1 MKVLIFNLGFDI
13 SGVVS
18 AITSMPLKS
27 GDKLVFIIPRK
38 DDDRS
43 IRARRDIENFLRLL
57 STRGLELEYRYLRV
71 NEENIE
77 GILKDL
83 FKLILD
89 SQDEVYLEATGG
101 VRSIVVAMTIA
112 AIVLRDKIKE
122 FHTVAET
129 TGNRVKVPLM
139 PYDIFRLDEVDRQ
152 ILKLASESGGV
163 VTTPYVEEQLG
174 IPKSTATRRLHKLK
188 EKSLLVQIGKRP
200 ATFSLTS
207 IGEFLS
213 SLREE

>member
-27 GDKLVFIIPRK
+27 GDKLVFIIPKK
-38 DDDRS
+38 DDERS
-43 IRARRDIENFLRLL
+43 IRARKDIESFIRLL
-57 STRGLELEYRYLRV
+57 STRGLELEYGYLRV

-77 GILKDL
+77 DILKDL
-83 FKLILD
+83 FKLI
-89 SQDEVYLEATGG
+89 SSTRGEVYIEATGG
-101 VRSIVVAMTIA
+101 VRSIIVAMTIA
-112 AIVLRDKIKE
+112 AIILKDKVKE

-129 TGNRVKVPLM
+129 TGNRVKVPLI
-139 PYDIFRLDEVDRQ
+139 PYDIFRLDELDRQ
-152 ILKLASESGGV
+152 ILKLAFESGGI
-163 VTTPYVEEQLG
+163 VTTPYIEEQLE

-188 EKSLLVQIGKRP
+188 EKGLLVQIGKRP

-213 SLREE
+213 NLKEG